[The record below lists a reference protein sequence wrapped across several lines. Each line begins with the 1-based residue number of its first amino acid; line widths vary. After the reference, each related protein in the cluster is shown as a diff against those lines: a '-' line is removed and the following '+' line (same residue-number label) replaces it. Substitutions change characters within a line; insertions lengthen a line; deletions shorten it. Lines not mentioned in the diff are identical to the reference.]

1 MATSNDEILE
11 IVVIGTGPAG
21 IAAIAQLRK
30 LGMAP
35 VVLDSGFTMPDFAVA
50 QQNEKRSRLELKIT
64 ADDAPNLDRYV
75 IGKPPPTK
83 KKFGSDFVFE
93 KNSAVQIQQHDVD
106 LGVSFAQGGL
116 SNVWGASCMLF
127 SQSDTRNWP
136 LEHKDIYAHI
146 DDVQEIIKFSSDQRF
161 KISSPYIPDT
171 SHNRLM
177 NSIYTSLL
185 GQSRATSSSETMA
198 LPSCLAVNTE
208 IALSELCK
216 NCRSCLRGCPVEAI
230 FSAEQILKSFI
241 SEGLD
246 YRPNNTVIRLN
257 EVDEGV
263 EIVYLNSTQQKV
275 KVRSRRVVLACGP
288 VISTGLILGAL
299 GEKRKVVL
307 QECSA
312 VTIPLVSLR
321 KVINDGHGTT
331 LADLFVEIRD
341 TQSQTSQAHFQCY
354 GPSPEL
360 ILATSESA
368 KKFHLPNFVEKFL
381 LSRALVAHGFFKPAL
396 STGITIEVVEANDC
410 LKISASASASA
421 LHKRHLSK
429 QLLKTFG
436 RFLLRGRIVALISLA
451 HREPIG
457 RSYHL
462 SSSFPM
468 SDDAELWN
476 TSDLMGRPRGLKFVH
491 VVDATVLPD
500 VPPQSPTLTVMCNS
514 ARISSLLVEDM
525 KKHPPTSFEK

>member
-136 LEHKDIYAHI
+136 LEHKEIYAHI

-230 FSAEQILKSFI
+230 FSAVTSPV
-241 SEGLD
+241 G
-246 YRPNNTVIRLN
+246 
-257 EVDEGV
+257 
-263 EIVYLNSTQQKV
+263 IV
-275 KVRSRRVVLACGP
+275 
-288 VISTGLILGAL
+288 
-299 GEKRKVVL
+299 
-307 QECSA
+307 
-312 VTIPLVSLR
+312 
-321 KVINDGHGTT
+321 
-331 LADLFVEIRD
+331 
-341 TQSQTSQAHFQCY
+341 
-354 GPSPEL
+354 
-360 ILATSESA
+360 
-368 KKFHLPNFVEKFL
+368 
-381 LSRALVAHGFFKPAL
+381 
-396 STGITIEVVEANDC
+396 
-410 LKISASASASA
+410 
-421 LHKRHLSK
+421 
-429 QLLKTFG
+429 
-436 RFLLRGRIVALISLA
+436 
-451 HREPIG
+451 
-457 RSYHL
+457 
-462 SSSFPM
+462 
-468 SDDAELWN
+468 
-476 TSDLMGRPRGLKFVH
+476 
-491 VVDATVLPD
+491 
-500 VPPQSPTLTVMCNS
+500 
-514 ARISSLLVEDM
+514 
-525 KKHPPTSFEK
+525 